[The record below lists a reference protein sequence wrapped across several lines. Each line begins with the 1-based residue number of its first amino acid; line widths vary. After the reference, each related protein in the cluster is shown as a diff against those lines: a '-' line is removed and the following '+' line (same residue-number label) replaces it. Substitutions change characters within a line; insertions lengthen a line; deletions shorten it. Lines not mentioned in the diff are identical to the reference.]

1 MTFKRVVVP
10 YEGGTLSEDALRLAC
25 DLAKEWARI
34 TAVYVIR
41 MPASMP
47 LGAEGADEGV
57 GRETLKRA
65 WEIGWELGANVET
78 YLAKAPEVAE
88 GIDETAATLD
98 ADAIVMSL
106 RHKHAPGETLILSH
120 TASRILR
127 HAPCRVLIT
136 YSHNE
141 SP

>member
-25 DLAKEWARI
+25 DLASGTRV
-34 TAVYVIR
+34 TAVYVVR
-41 MPASMP
+41 TPPSMP
-47 LGAEGADEGV
+47 IGAEGASEEV
-57 GRETLKRA
+57 GREMLKRA
-65 WEIGWELGANVET
+65 EAIGRELGANVET
-78 YLAKAPEVAE
+78 YVAKAPEVAE
-88 GIDETAATLD
+88 GITETAATLD
-98 ADAIVMSL
+98 ADAIIMSL
-106 RHKHAPGETLILSH
+106 RHKHAPGETLVLSH

-136 YSHNE
+136 YSHDE

>member
-1 MTFKRVVVP
+1 MTFKRMIVP
-10 YEGGTLSEDALRLAC
+10 YEGGALSEDALRVAC
-25 DLAKEWARI
+25 DFAGDGSSI
-34 TAVYVIR
+34 TAVYVVRTPPNMAI
-41 MPASMP
+41 
-47 LGAEGADEGV
+47 GAEGADEDV
-57 GRETLKRA
+57 GRQMLKRA
-65 WEIGWELGANVET
+65 EAIGRELGTDVET

-136 YSHNE
+136 YSRNE
-141 SP
+141 G

>member
-1 MTFKRVVVP
+1 MTFKRMIVP
-10 YEGGTLSEDALRLAC
+10 YEGGSLSEDALRLAC
-25 DLAKEWARI
+25 DFAADGSHV
-34 TAVYVIR
+34 TAVYVVR
-41 MPASMP
+41 MPPSMP
-47 LGAEGADEGV
+47 IGAEGADEEL
-57 GRETLKRA
+57 GRETLRRA
-65 WEIGWELGANVET
+65 EAIGRELGASVET

-88 GIDETAATLD
+88 GINETAATLD

-136 YSHNE
+136 YRHNE
-141 SP
+141 A

>member
-1 MTFKRVVVP
+1 MTFKRMIVP

-25 DLAKEWARI
+25 DLAGDATPV
-34 TAVYVIR
+34 TAVYVVRTPPNMAI
-41 MPASMP
+41 
-47 LGAEGADEGV
+47 GAEGADEDV
-57 GRETLKRA
+57 GRQMLKRA
-65 WEIGWELGANVET
+65 EAIGRELGTDVET

>member
-1 MTFKRVVVP
+1 MAFKRIVVP

-25 DLAKEWARI
+25 GLAGDGTPV
-34 TAVYVIR
+34 TAVYVVR
-41 MPASMP
+41 MPPSMP
-47 LGAEGADEGV
+47 LGAEGADEEA

-65 WEIGWELGANVET
+65 EAIGGELGAAVET
-78 YLAKAPEVAE
+78 YLAKAAEVAE
-88 GIDETAATLD
+88 GINETAATLD

-106 RHKHAPGETLILSH
+106 RHKHAPGETLVLSH

>member
-1 MTFKRVVVP
+1 VALKRMIVP
-10 YEGGTLSEDALRLAC
+10 YEGGPLSEDALRLAC
-25 DLAKEWARI
+25 GLAGDATPV
-34 TAVYVIR
+34 TAVYVVRTPPNMAI
-41 MPASMP
+41 
-47 LGAEGADEGV
+47 GAEGADEDV
-57 GRETLKRA
+57 GRQMLKRA
-65 WEIGWELGANVET
+65 EAIGRELGANVET

>member
-1 MTFKRVVVP
+1 MTFKRMIVP

-25 DLAKEWARI
+25 DLTRDGACI
-34 TAVYVIR
+34 TAVYVVRTPPNMAI
-41 MPASMP
+41 
-47 LGAEGADEGV
+47 GAEGADEDV
-57 GRETLKRA
+57 GRQMLKRA
-65 WEIGWELGANVET
+65 EAIGRELGANVET
-78 YLAKAPEVAE
+78 YVAKAPEVAE

-106 RHKHAPGETLILSH
+106 RHKHAPGETLVLSH

-136 YSHNE
+136 YSRNE
-141 SP
+141 S

>member
-1 MTFKRVVVP
+1 MTFKRIIVP
-10 YEGGTLSEDALRLAC
+10 YEGGALSEDALRLAC
-25 DLAKEWARI
+25 GFAGYASRI
-34 TAVYVIR
+34 TVVYVVR
-41 MPASMP
+41 TPPSMAI
-47 LGAEGADEGV
+47 GAEGADEEL
-57 GRETLKRA
+57 GRGMLKRA
-65 WEIGWELGANVET
+65 ETIGGELGADVET

-88 GIDETAATLD
+88 GINETAATLE

-141 SP
+141 A

>member
-1 MTFKRVVVP
+1 MTFKRMVVP
-10 YEGGTLSEDALRLAC
+10 YEGGALSEDALRLAC
-25 DLAKEWARI
+25 GIGGSLAQI
-34 TAVYVIR
+34 TAVYVVR
-41 MPASMP
+41 TPPSMP
-47 LGAEGADEGV
+47 IGAEGADEEL

-65 WEIGWELGANVET
+65 EAIGRELGANVET

-88 GIDETAATLD
+88 GINETAATLD

-106 RHKHAPGETLILSH
+106 RHKHMPGETLVLSH

-136 YSHNE
+136 NSHNGR
-141 SP
+141 

>member
-10 YEGGTLSEDALRLAC
+10 YEGGTPSEDALRLAC
-25 DLAKEWARI
+25 DLACGTRV
-34 TAVYVIR
+34 TAVYVVR
-41 MPASMP
+41 TPPSMP
-47 LGAEGADEGV
+47 IGAEGADEEV

-65 WEIGWELGANVET
+65 EAIGGELGANVET

-88 GIDETAATLD
+88 GITEAAATLD

-106 RHKHAPGETLILSH
+106 RHKHAPGETLVLSH

-141 SP
+141 G

>member
-1 MTFKRVVVP
+1 MAFKRMIVP
-10 YEGGTLSEDALRLAC
+10 YEGGALSEDALRLAC
-25 DLAKEWARI
+25 DLARDWARI
-34 TAVYVIR
+34 TAVYVVR
-41 MPASMP
+41 TPPSMP
-47 LGAEGADEGV
+47 IGAEEADEEV
-57 GRETLKRA
+57 GREMLKSA
-65 WEIGWELGANVET
+65 EAIGGELGTNVET

-88 GIDETAATLD
+88 GINETAATLD

-106 RHKHAPGETLILSH
+106 RHRHAPGETLVLSH

-136 YSHNE
+136 YSRNE

>member
-10 YEGGTLSEDALRLAC
+10 YEGGALSEDALRLAC
-25 DLAKEWARI
+25 GLAGDGTPV
-34 TAVYVIR
+34 TAVYVVR
-41 MPASMP
+41 TPPSMP
-47 LGAEGADEGV
+47 IGAERASEEV
-57 GRETLKRA
+57 GREMLKRA
-65 WEIGWELGANVET
+65 EVIGRELGANVET
-78 YLAKAPEVAE
+78 YVAKAPEVAE
-88 GIDETAATLD
+88 GITEAAATLD

-106 RHKHAPGETLILSH
+106 RHKHAPGETLVLSH

-136 YSHNE
+136 YSPNE

>member
-1 MTFKRVVVP
+1 MAFKRIVVP

-25 DLAKEWARI
+25 GLAGDATPV
-34 TAVYVIR
+34 TAVYVVR
-41 MPASMP
+41 TPPSMAI
-47 LGAEGADEGV
+47 GAEGASEEV
-57 GRETLKRA
+57 GREMLKRA
-65 WEIGWELGANVET
+65 EAIGRELGANVET
-78 YLAKAPEVAE
+78 YVAKAPEVAE
-88 GIDETAATLD
+88 GITETAATLD

-106 RHKHAPGETLILSH
+106 RHKHAPGETLVLSH

>member
-1 MTFKRVVVP
+1 MTFKHVIVP
-10 YEGGTLSEDALRLAC
+10 YEGGVLCEDALRLAC
-25 DLAKEWARI
+25 DFARDGTRV
-34 TAVYVIR
+34 TAVYVVR
-41 MPASMP
+41 TPPSMAI
-47 LGAEGADEGV
+47 GAEGANEEV

-65 WEIGWELGANVET
+65 EAIGRELGTAVET

-88 GIDETAATLD
+88 GINETAATLD

-106 RHKHAPGETLILSH
+106 RHKHAPGETLVLSH

-136 YSHNE
+136 YSHNGQ
-141 SP
+141 

>member
-1 MTFKRVVVP
+1 
-10 YEGGTLSEDALRLAC
+10 
-25 DLAKEWARI
+25 
-34 TAVYVIR
+34 
-41 MPASMP
+41 MP
-47 LGAEGADEGV
+47 LGAEGADEDV
-57 GRETLKRA
+57 GRQMLKRA
-65 WEIGWELGANVET
+65 EAIGRELGTDVET
-78 YLAKAPEVAE
+78 YVAKAPEVAE

-136 YSHNE
+136 YSRNE